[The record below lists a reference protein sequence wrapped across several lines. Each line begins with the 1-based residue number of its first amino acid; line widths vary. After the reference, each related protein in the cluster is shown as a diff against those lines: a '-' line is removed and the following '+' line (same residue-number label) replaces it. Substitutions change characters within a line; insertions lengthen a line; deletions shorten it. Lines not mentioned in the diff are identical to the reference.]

1 MEEKNN
7 ITYKTCGIDDVE
19 AFYKEKFAHN
29 VSYDIQN
36 ANLYEYNILNLKQI
50 YVYDYIKP
58 NAVILDFGCGS
69 GVFKILKTLGSYMVG
84 VDMSTKAI
92 QNAKELNAYDEVYS
106 LDILD
111 PFYDRFKN
119 HFDYIIS
126 SDVFGHIEF
135 GHKDSVIQRLK
146 SLLKEEGTMI
156 HGIETGD
163 IKYNDMSYAQRKEFA
178 TVDGHIGMESEE
190 QTTLRF
196 QKQFKNVN
204 TYTPYGIMNDL
215 DEIIKQNESYD
226 VSYLEPELI
235 AYLKQNRTNKL
246 FLDAFNISQFCTHK
260 AYEQNIPLNTFFNLY
275 GFSFLVCS
283 DKTIERYTHKKP
295 QAELQYSQHFY
306 QEENHESR
314 LYRWSQPYSYINLDN
329 ISQIELELNSYIPA
343 YTQKEQ
349 LVTILVDGKID
360 KKIRFANDISSVR
373 YIYQNK
379 EKKQNIKLEFYADSS
394 FTPLLFEPNN
404 SDNRI
409 LSFRLSIISME
420 KLS

>member
-1 MEEKNN
+1 MEENNN
-7 ITYKTCGIDDVE
+7 ITYQTCGIDDVE
-19 AFYKEKFAHN
+19 AFYKDKFAHN

-36 ANLYEYNILNLKQI
+36 TNLYEYNILNLKQMYI
-50 YVYDYIKP
+50 YDYIKP
-58 NAVILDFGCGS
+58 NSKVLDFGCGS

-84 VDMSTKAI
+84 VDMSTEAI
-92 QNAKELNAYDEVYS
+92 QNAKELNNYDEVYS
-106 LDILD
+106 LDILNS
-111 PFYDRFKN
+111 FYDKYKN
-119 HFDYIIS
+119 CFDYIIS

-135 GHKDSVIQRLK
+135 KDKDSVIKRLK
-146 SLLKEEGTMI
+146 YLLKEDGTMI

-163 IKYNDMSYAQRKEFA
+163 IKYNDMSYTQRKEFA
-178 TVDGHIGMESEE
+178 VVDGHVGMESEE
-190 QTTLRF
+190 QTTSRF
-196 QKQFKNVN
+196 KRQFKNVN

-235 AYLKQNRTNKL
+235 AYLKQNKTNKL

-275 GFSFLVCS
+275 GFSFVVCS
-283 DKTIERYTHKKP
+283 DKKIEKYTHKKP
-295 QAELQYSQHFY
+295 HAQLQYSQHFY
-306 QEENHESR
+306 QEEKHENG
-314 LYRWSQPYSYINLDN
+314 LYRWSQPYSYIHLDKT
-329 ISQIELELNSYIPA
+329 SQIELEFNSYIPA

-360 KKIRFANDISSVR
+360 KKIRFTNEISSIR
-373 YIYQNK
+373 YIFQNK
-379 EKKQNIKLEFYADSS
+379 EQKQKIKLEFYADSS

-404 SDNRI
+404 TDNRI
-409 LSFRLSIISME
+409 LAFNLSIISME